1 MKHAKLILKG
11 LLTAEGIN
19 FAIFL
24 FLAMTVHTLA
34 FTIMFLFH
42 LLMFAMIGL
51 AYIDIDSFESELEW
65 KKELRRIYRKHFS
78 EHKERN

>member
-24 FLAMTVHTLA
+24 FLAMAVHTLA
-34 FTIMFLFH
+34 FIVMLLFH
-42 LLMFAMIGL
+42 LIMFSMLGL
-51 AYIDIDSFESELEW
+51 AYIDIVNFDSELEW
-65 KKELRRIYRKHFS
+65 KKKLRRIYKKH
-78 EHKERN
+78 